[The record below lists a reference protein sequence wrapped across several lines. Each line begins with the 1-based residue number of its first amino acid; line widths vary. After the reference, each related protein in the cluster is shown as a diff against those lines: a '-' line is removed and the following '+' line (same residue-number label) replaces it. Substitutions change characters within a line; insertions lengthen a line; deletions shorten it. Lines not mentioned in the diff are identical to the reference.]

1 MRCDFVAGNAKCW
14 QSSHRV
20 FVMILS
26 PSLLKRSDT
35 VCPLP
40 YQRRGG
46 IFGPSSALCD
56 ADRLNGSALCSQA
69 LEKLF
74 DLNF

>member
-35 VCPLP
+35 VCPLQ
-40 YQRRGG
+40 YQRRCG

-56 ADRLNGSALCSQA
+56 VYRPPKWKRCLQPGARKA
-69 LEKLF
+69 F
-74 DLNF
+74 